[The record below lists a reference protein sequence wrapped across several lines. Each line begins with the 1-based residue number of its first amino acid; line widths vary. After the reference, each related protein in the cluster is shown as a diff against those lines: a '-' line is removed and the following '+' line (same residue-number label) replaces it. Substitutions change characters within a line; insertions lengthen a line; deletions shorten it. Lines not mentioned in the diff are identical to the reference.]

1 MAIVIEQNKKKV
13 SWFGILVTLFFVL
26 LILFGGYFLFF
37 APTPGIEVVAPS
49 GLKSAIDLSKITF
62 DPSSVVNSRQ
72 FKSLKIY
79 TGLPSVGNLGR
90 SNPFQP
96 F

>member
-1 MAIVIEQNKKKV
+1 MAIIIEQNKKKI
-13 SWFGILVTLFFVL
+13 SWFGILATLFFVF

-37 APTPGIEVVAPS
+37 APTPGIEIVAPS
-49 GLKSAIDLSKITF
+49 RLESAVNLSKITF

-72 FKSLKIY
+72 FKVLKIY

-90 SNPFQP
+90 ANPFAP
-96 F
+96 L

>member
-1 MAIVIEQNKKKV
+1 MAIIIEQNKKKAG
-13 SWFGILVTLFFVL
+13 WFGILVTLL
-26 LILFGGYFLFF
+26 LTAIILAGGYYLFF
-37 APTPGIEVVAPS
+37 APTPGIEIVAP
-49 GLKSAIDLSKITF
+49 LALRSAVNLSKITF
-62 DPSSVVNSRQ
+62 DPASVINSRQ
-72 FKSLKIY
+72 FKSLKVY

>member
-1 MAIVIEQNKKKV
+1 MAIVIEQNKKKF
-13 SWFGILVTLFFVL
+13 SWFGIFTIIFFVM

-49 GLKSAIDLSKITF
+49 GLKSAVDLSKITF

-79 TGLPSVGNLGR
+79 TGLPSVGVIGR
-90 SNPFQP
+90 SNPFVP
-96 F
+96 L